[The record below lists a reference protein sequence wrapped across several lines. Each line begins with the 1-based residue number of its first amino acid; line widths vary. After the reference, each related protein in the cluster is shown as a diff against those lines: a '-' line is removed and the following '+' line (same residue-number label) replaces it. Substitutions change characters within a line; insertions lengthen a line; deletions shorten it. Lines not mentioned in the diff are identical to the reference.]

1 MLWSTVSS
9 PSPLH
14 ELYGRWRY
22 LLEHPGFRRAPVAT
36 LSRLLWRRLCSE
48 FGIPVIVN
56 LPAWDVDFYLPPK
69 SHGVGTMMIYAVRE
83 LYEKELAHLRNFI
96 SPGMVVVDGGAN
108 YGIYSLAA
116 ARLVGP
122 AGRVFSFEPG
132 LESFSVLR
140 KNIELNC
147 LHNVRAFRAALAD
160 KEGTAPLYHSGRGPN
175 SFSLARPEH
184 GSCGSEVVATL
195 PLNQVLRQEKAEQ
208 VGLIKLDVEG
218 AEELAL
224 RGALPVIASFRPCV
238 ILEINPRASQGLGL
252 GPFGAWELL
261 ENAGYRFFSLVEG
274 GDLRKLRTP
283 PAGGNVIAIH
293 GGRSA

>member
-1 MLWSTVSS
+1 
-9 PSPLH
+9 
-14 ELYGRWRY
+14 
-22 LLEHPGFRRAPVAT
+22 

-48 FGIPVIVN
+48 FGIPAVVN
-56 LPAWDVDFYLPPK
+56 LPAWDVRFYLPPK
-69 SHGVGTMMIYAVRE
+69 SHGAGTMMIYAVRE

-147 LHNVRAFRAALAD
+147 LQNVRSFRAALAD
-160 KEGTAPLYHSGRGPN
+160 KEGTASLYHSGRGPN

-184 GSCGSEVVATL
+184 GFCGSEVVATL
-195 PLNQVLRQEKAEQ
+195 PLNKILQQEKAEQ

-224 RGALPVIASFRPCV
+224 RGALQFIVSSRPSVIFEV
-238 ILEINPRASQGLGL
+238 NPRASQGLGL
-252 GPFGAWELL
+252 RPFGAWELL
-261 ENAGYRFFSLVEG
+261 ENAGYRFFSLLG
-274 GDLRKLRTP
+274 CGDLRKLGTP
-283 PAGGNVIAIH
+283 PAGGNVVAIH
-293 GGRSA
+293 GGRST